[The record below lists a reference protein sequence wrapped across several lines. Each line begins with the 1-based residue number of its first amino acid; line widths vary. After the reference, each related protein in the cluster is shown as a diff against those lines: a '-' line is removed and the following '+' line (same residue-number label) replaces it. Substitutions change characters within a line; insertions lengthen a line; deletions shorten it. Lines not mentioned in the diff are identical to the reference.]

1 MGKIAL
7 NYIYLS
13 RKHAGGKDQ
22 VGLNLLRG
30 FFELGCTKNMLVFCF
45 DYSYETIKSIA
56 PDVEIVPLKCKVK
69 GNNELMR
76 LSYVSYI
83 NTFKLPELI
92 KKYSVDLIYHLS
104 CNNGLK
110 KFDCISVVIP
120 HDIKAVSHRV
130 LADVK
135 IPFYKYYLYKWM
147 YKLDFEHADYI
158 IAISDFDKDDI
169 KSFYPKYRK
178 KVHRIYNPI
187 VTENIQRPKKGKGKY
202 ICALNLQFIHKNIIT
217 LIKAYEMVKDE
228 ISYNL
233 VLIGSV
239 PKRVAFIKEYV
250 KKHNLQNRIKFTGF
264 ISDDEVNKIFENCV
278 LYVNPSLYEGFGM
291 TAVEAM
297 IKKLPILVSKIP
309 AHYEVTMGLANYYE
323 PAENEKAL
331 AEMLIWC
338 LSNQPA
344 EEQLEAISKKMVSK
358 YDYVNISR
366 QYYEFFKHILL

>member
-1 MGKIAL
+1 
-7 NYIYLS
+7 
-13 RKHAGGKDQ
+13 
-22 VGLNLLRG
+22 
-30 FFELGCTKNMLVFCF
+30 
-45 DYSYETIKSIA
+45 
-56 PDVEIVPLKCKVK
+56 
-69 GNNELMR
+69 
-76 LSYVSYI
+76 
-83 NTFKLPELI
+83 
-92 KKYSVDLIYHLS
+92 
-104 CNNGLK
+104 
-110 KFDCISVVIP
+110 
-120 HDIKAVSHRV
+120 
-130 LADVK
+130 
-135 IPFYKYYLYKWM
+135 
-147 YKLDFEHADYI
+147 
-158 IAISDFDKDDI
+158 
-169 KSFYPKYRK
+169 
-178 KVHRIYNPI
+178 
-187 VTENIQRPKKGKGKY
+187 
-202 ICALNLQFIHKNIIT
+202 
-217 LIKAYEMVKDE
+217 MVKDE

>member
-1 MGKIAL
+1 MEA
-7 NYIYLS
+7 Y
-13 RKHAGGKDQ
+13 Q
-22 VGLNLLRG
+22 
-30 FFELGCTKNMLVFCF
+30 
-45 DYSYETIKSIA
+45 KS
-56 PDVEIVPLKCKVK
+56 
-69 GNNELMR
+69 
-76 LSYVSYI
+76 S
-83 NTFKLPELI
+83 
-92 KKYSVDLIYHLS
+92 
-104 CNNGLK
+104 
-110 KFDCISVVIP
+110 
-120 HDIKAVSHRV
+120 
-130 LADVK
+130 
-135 IPFYKYYLYKWM
+135 LYQ
-147 YKLDFEHADYI
+147 
-158 IAISDFDKDDI
+158 
-169 KSFYPKYRK
+169 
-178 KVHRIYNPI
+178 RI
-187 VTENIQRPKKGKGKY
+187 
-202 ICALNLQFIHKNIIT
+202 C
-217 LIKAYEMVKDE
+217 
-228 ISYNL
+228 
-233 VLIGSV
+233 
-239 PKRVAFIKEYV
+239 